1 MVLLISIFVLRW
13 YLKHQN
19 ALKEIAMGP
28 DQPDSNDEQD
38 FGEGLADFTDQQQ
51 RSFQY
56 VY

>member
-1 MVLLISIFVLRW
+1 
-13 YLKHQN
+13 LKHQN